1 MELYF
6 YLQVVLGALDGYNGT
21 IFAYGQTGSGKTFT
35 ITGGAERYVDRGIIP
50 RAISLI
56 YSELGKRSNYTYT
69 IHFSYLEIYNETG
82 IDLLN
87 PDHETKAL
95 EELPK
100 VLLFL
105 NQSSSKL
112 RLCYFSACLNDDIIK
127 LII

>member
-1 MELYF
+1 M
-6 YLQVVLGALDGYNGT
+6 LGALDGYNGT

-105 NQSSSKL
+105 NQFNSKL
-112 RLCYFSACLNDDIIK
+112 RSCYFSARLNDDIIK
-127 LII
+127 LIIKISRI